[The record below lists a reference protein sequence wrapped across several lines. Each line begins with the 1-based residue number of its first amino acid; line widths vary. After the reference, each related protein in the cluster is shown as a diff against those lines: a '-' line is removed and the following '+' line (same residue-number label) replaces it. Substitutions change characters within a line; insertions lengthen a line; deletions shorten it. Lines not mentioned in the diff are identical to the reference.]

1 MFVVVGL
8 LLSAC
13 ATRSRLPLYSPVVVP
28 PPAHNTNSLGGNID
42 DIDNSLK
49 KASSEIDRI
58 KILID
63 SIPVN

>member
-1 MFVVVGL
+1 MAGL
-8 LLSAC
+8 MLSAC
-13 ATRSRLPLYSPVVVP
+13 ATRNRQPFSAPIAVP
-28 PPAHNTNSLGGNID
+28 PPSHDTHSLEGNID

-63 SIPVN
+63 SIPGN